1 MPELPSMTVA
11 AVVARDLEMSY
22 GHIPAI
28 ASSDFTLPSPGLT
41 VLIGPNGS
49 GKSTLLAA
57 MAGLQKPAGGS
68 ITVLGVTPA
77 QARSRVA
84 LVPQS
89 TKVNET
95 LPVTVA
101 EVVGMGRYATL
112 GMVRRFGPGDRQ
124 AVTEAIDRLDLTSLA
139 GRHLSELSGGQRQR
153 VFVAQGLVQERD
165 LLLLD
170 EPTTALDLVSAH
182 TIRQVIAG
190 EVADGRPVV
199 LTTHD
204 LGEAMAAEHVL
215 LLSNR
220 VVAEGPPD
228 RVLTPEYLAV
238 AYDLDVSEAV
248 DGFHLD
254 DAAHRPTAMRHV
266 HGESSH

>member
-1 MPELPSMTVA
+1 MTVA
-11 AVVARDLEMSY
+11 AAARDLEMSY
-22 GHIPAI
+22 GDIPAI
-28 ASSDFTLPSPGLT
+28 SSSDFALPSPGLT

-57 MAGLQKPAGGS
+57 MAGLQKPTGGR
-68 ITVLGVTPA
+68 ITVLGTTPV

-89 TKVNET
+89 TKVNES

-101 EVVGMGRYATL
+101 EVVGMGRYANL
-112 GMVRRFGPGDRQ
+112 GMVKRFGRDDRE
-124 AVTEAIDRLDLTSLA
+124 VVSEAIQRLDLTSLA

-182 TIRQVIAG
+182 TIRQVIAA
-190 EVADGRPVV
+190 EVAEGRPVV

-204 LGEAMAAEHVL
+204 LGEAMAADHVL

-220 VVAEGPPD
+220 VVAEGEPE
-228 RVLTPEYLAV
+228 RVLTQENLSV
-238 AYDLDVSEAV
+238 AYDLDVSEAS

-254 DAAHRPTAMRHV
+254 DAAHRPVAIRHI
-266 HGESSH
+266 HGEAPR

>member
-1 MPELPSMTVA
+1 MPPVTS
-11 AVVARDLEMSY
+11 AVEARDLEMSY
-22 GHIPAI
+22 GNMAAI
-28 ASSDFTLPSPGLT
+28 SSSSFTLPSPGLT

-57 MAGLQKPAGGS
+57 MAGLQKPAGGT
-68 ITVLGVTPA
+68 ITVLGTAPVR
-77 QARSRVA
+77 ARSRVA
-84 LVPQS
+84 FVPQS

-112 GMVRRFGPGDRQ
+112 GMVKRFGRDDRD
-124 AVTEAIDRLDLTSLA
+124 AVSKAIKRLDLTSLA

-153 VFVAQGLVQERD
+153 VFVAQGLVQKRD

-170 EPTTALDLVSAH
+170 EATTALDLVSAH

-190 EVADGRPVV
+190 EVAEGRPVV

-204 LGEAMAAEHVL
+204 LSEAMAADHVL

-220 VVAEGPPD
+220 VVAQGSPD
-228 RVLTPEYLAV
+228 RVLTQENLSV
-238 AYDLDVSEAV
+238 AYDLDVSEAAA
-248 DGFHLD
+248 GLHLD
-254 DAAHRPTAMRHV
+254 DAAHRPAVIRHI
-266 HGESSH
+266 HGEASR

>member
-1 MPELPSMTVA
+1 MTNP
-11 AVVARDLEMSY
+11 AVLARDLEMSY
-22 GHIPAI
+22 GDIPAI
-28 ASSDFTLPSPGLT
+28 ASSDFTLPSPGLS

-57 MAGLQKPAGGS
+57 MAGLQKPVAGT
-68 ITVLGVTPA
+68 ITVLGVTPI

-95 LPVTVA
+95 LPVTVG
-101 EVVGMGRYATL
+101 EVVGMGRYAAL
-112 GMVRRFGPGDRQ
+112 GMVGRFGREDRQ
-124 AVTEAIDRLDLTSLA
+124 AVSEAIERLDLVNLA

-182 TIRQVIAG
+182 TIRQVIVG

-204 LGEAMAAEHVL
+204 LGEAMAADHVL

-228 RVLTPEYLAV
+228 QVLTPESLAV
-238 AYDLDVSEAV
+238 AYDLDVSEV
-248 DGFHLD
+248 SDGFHLD
-254 DAAHRPTAMRHV
+254 DAAHRPAGIRHV
-266 HGESSH
+266 HGES

>member
-1 MPELPSMTVA
+1 MPGMSPVTP
-11 AVVARDLEMSY
+11 AVEARALEMSY
-22 GHIPAI
+22 GNIPAI
-28 ASSDFTLPSPGLT
+28 SSSTFTLPSPGLT

-57 MAGLQKPAGGS
+57 TAGLQKPTGGT
-68 ITVLGVTPA
+68 ITVLGTTPVT
-77 QARSRVA
+77 ARSKVA

-101 EVVGMGRYATL
+101 EVVGMGRYAGL
-112 GMVRRFGPGDRQ
+112 GMIRRFGRRDRE
-124 AVTEAIDRLDLTSLA
+124 AVQEAIDRLDLTSLA
-139 GRHLSELSGGQRQR
+139 GRHLTELSGGQRQR

-182 TIRQVIAG
+182 TIRQVIAD
-190 EVADGRPVV
+190 EVAQGRPVI
-199 LTTHD
+199 LTTHE
-204 LGEAMAAEHVL
+204 LGEAMAADHVL

-220 VVAEGPPD
+220 VVAEGAPD
-228 RVLTPEYLAV
+228 QVLTPENLAV
-238 AYDLDVSEAV
+238 AYNLDVNEAAE
-248 DGFHLD
+248 GLHLD
-254 DAAHRPTAMRHV
+254 DAAHRPAAMRHI
-266 HGESSH
+266 HGESTH